1 MDSTTAVILILIML
15 TFSGLFSA
23 TETAFSSAN
32 KIRLKNLASQG
43 DKRAARALELANS
56 FDKVITAILIGN
68 NVVNIASSSIGT
80 VLFTKIFPENG
91 VLIST
96 AIMTL
101 LVLTFGEILP
111 KSIAKQNAERL
122 SLVMATP
129 LSGLLTLLSPL
140 VFVFS
145 KLASFVGNLFKT
157 GSDEPS
163 VTEDELKH
171 IIEEIEEEGVLES
184 QESDLVRSALEFDE
198 IKLDKILIPR
208 VHVVAIDKNTPI
220 DEIREVFLSE
230 MYSRLPVYDKTI
242 DNIIGIITEKDFFR
256 MLIEHKSDISELVQE
271 VIYFSEFKPINEAM
285 REMQREKTHL
295 AVVVDQHGG
304 TKGIVT
310 LEDIIEELVGEIY
323 DESDE
328 VEEPMKK
335 IGDDM
340 YEIDAELAVEDMLE
354 RLDIAENSVE
364 CASTTVGGWVI
375 DLFGY
380 IPKKNETVSSGAFN
394 FTVCDSSEHKINK
407 LRLAINTAGDDDA
420 VDG

>member
-1 MDSTTAVILILIML
+1 MDSATAAILILVML
-15 TFSGLFSA
+15 LFSGLFSA

-43 DKRAARALELANS
+43 DKRAKKALELANS

-68 NVVNIASSSIGT
+68 NVVNIASSSVGT
-80 VLFTKIFPENG
+80 VLFTKIFPKNG

-96 AIMTL
+96 AVMTV
-101 LVLTFGEILP
+101 LVLIFGEILP
-111 KSIAKQNAERL
+111 KSIAKQNAERF
-122 SLVMATP
+122 SLFMAAP
-129 LSGLLTLLSPL
+129 LSILLKVLSPL

-145 KLASFVGNLFKT
+145 KLACAVSNLFKN

-198 IKLDKILIPR
+198 IRLDKILIPR
-208 VHVVAIDKNTPI
+208 VHVVAVDEKASV
-220 DEIREVFLSE
+220 DEIKEVFLSE
-230 MYSRLPVYDKTI
+230 MYSRIPVFDKTI

-256 MLIEHKSDISELVQE
+256 MLIEKKNDISDIIQE

-285 REMQREKTHL
+285 REMQKAKTHL

-323 DESDE
+323 DENDE
-328 VEEPMKK
+328 IEEPMKK
-335 IGDDM
+335 IDDNT
-340 YEIDAELAVEDMLE
+340 YEIDAELAIEDMLE
-354 RLDIAENSVE
+354 KLDVAENSVE
-364 CASTTVGGWVI
+364 CASTTVGGWVT

-380 IPKKNETVSSGAFN
+380 IPKKDETIASGAFS
-394 FTVCDSSEHKINK
+394 FLVCDSSEHKINK
-407 LRLAINTAGDDDA
+407 IRLTIDISSDQDS
-420 VDG
+420 